1 MLGSLTGRVSSLVQ
15 LARAQDWTALN
26 ARLLNQ
32 SDHTDDVVAV
42 LITQVD
48 ADLGNARRLLVE
60 DLAGA
65 QSRAAQTLVIATVLS
80 LATAGLLGA
89 WITRSITQPLSTLGR
104 GARALA
110 AGDFQHRV
118 PIDGTDELAHVAQV
132 FNSTAAELAGMFDE
146 VQTQRAAAEGAQAAL
161 EERARELGRANADL
175 QQFAYSASHD
185 LQEPLRIV
193 ALYSQLL
200 QRRYA
205 GQLDERADEYIEY
218 LYRAA
223 HQMAQLVTDLL
234 ITLELQASRKKSR
247 PSQTSRWYYS
257 GLSTFEKQIA
267 SQQCRV
273 TAGQL
278 PCVSAHE
285 VHVQQLLQNLIG
297 NALKYRSEHTP
308 EISIEAERKGGCWEF
323 AVRDNGIGIIASMQ
337 IRFSESSNG
346 CMDRS
351 TLEPAL
357 VSQSASES
365 LKDTAAQ
372 YGWNPNWAKARRS
385 DSRCQPDDRVM
396 NGYAPGLRRLR

>member
-1 MLGSLTGRVSSLVQ
+1 MGNLHGMLGSLPARVSSLVQ
-15 LARAQDWTALN
+15 LARAQDWPAVN

-42 LITQVD
+42 LIGQVD
-48 ADLGNARRLLVE
+48 ADLGNARSLLVK
-60 DLAGA
+60 DLARAQAGA
-65 QSRAAQTLVIATVLS
+65 AKTLLIATVLS
-80 LATAGLLGA
+80 LAAAGLLGA
-89 WITRSITQPLSTLGR
+89 WITRSITQPLSTLDR

-132 FNSTAAELAGMFDE
+132 FNSSAAELAGMFDE
-146 VQTQRAAAEGAQAAL
+146 VQKQRAAAEAAQAAL

-218 LYRAA
+218 LYKAA

-234 ITLELQASRKKSR
+234 TYTRTASVPQEESAFCDVKFVLQRV
-247 PSQTSRWYYS
+247 
-257 GLSTFEKQIA
+257 LSTLEKQIL

-273 TAGQL
+273 TAGDL
-278 PCVSAHE
+278 PCVRAHE
-285 VHVQQLLQNLIG
+285 VHVQQLLQNLVG
-297 NALKYRSEHTP
+297 NALKYRSERTP
-308 EISIEAERKGGCWEF
+308 EISIEAERTRSGWEF
-323 AVRDNGIGIIASMQ
+323 AVRDNGIGIDPQYADQ
-337 IRFSESSNG
+337 IFGIFKRLHGQKYPGTGIGLAICQRIVEGYGGTIWVESEVDEGATFRF
-346 CMDRS
+346 
-351 TLEPAL
+351 TLPA
-357 VSQSASES
+357 
-365 LKDTAAQ
+365 
-372 YGWNPNWAKARRS
+372 G
-385 DSRCQPDDRVM
+385 
-396 NGYAPGLRRLR
+396 